1 MDGRSTRRPEH
12 TIRQHLNHMP
22 DLGLQTQ
29 AERHFGFLV
38 TEKGYRRNQST
49 PYRVRFESP
58 TTFVELVYDGNRS
71 FELGLL
77 VGEIAS
83 EVSGN
88 PAFSIDEI
96 LRLRR
101 APEAKKFSLIQVT
114 SRELLASFIEQLA
127 QLLRTYGEDFIAGN
141 ERSFAELAEQ
151 RRKEVEA
158 YALERDLRKAR
169 AEADNAWHRKDY
181 PAVVKAL
188 KPLRAALTAA
198 EVGKLEFAEK
208 QSRSETHN

>member
-1 MDGRSTRRPEH
+1 
-12 TIRQHLNHMP
+12 MP

-38 TEKGYRRNQST
+38 TEKGYRRKQST

-58 TTFVELVYDGNRS
+58 VTFVELVYDGNRS

-77 VGEIAS
+77 VGEIGS
-83 EVSGN
+83 EASGN
-88 PAFSIDEI
+88 PPFSIDEI

-114 SRELLASFIEQLA
+114 SSELLASFIEQLA
-127 QLLRTYGEDFIAGN
+127 QLLRAYGEDFIAGN
-141 ERSFAELAEQ
+141 EQSFAELAEQ
-151 RRKEVEA
+151 RRKEVET

-181 PAVVKAL
+181 LAVVKAL